1 MARCSFC
8 RQIIEQGTGIMFV
21 KNDGRIFLFCS
32 GKCEKHLLKLEH
44 KPRTTRWTLE
54 FAREK
59 KHAKTGV
66 KEAETEENKG

>member
-8 RQIIEQGTGIMFV
+8 RKLIEPGTGIMFV
-21 KNDGRIFLFCS
+21 KNDGRIFVFCS
-32 GKCEKHLLKLEH
+32 GKCEKHLLKLGH

-59 KHAKTGV
+59 KQAKGG
-66 KEAETEENKG
+66 KAEAKAETKE

>member
-8 RQIIEQGTGIMFV
+8 RRLIEPGTGLMYV
-21 KNDGRIFLFCS
+21 KNDGRIFLFCKS
-32 GKCEKHLLKLEH
+32 KCEKNIIKLDH

-59 KHAKTGV
+59 KQSKTQKTGE
-66 KEAETEENKG
+66 KK